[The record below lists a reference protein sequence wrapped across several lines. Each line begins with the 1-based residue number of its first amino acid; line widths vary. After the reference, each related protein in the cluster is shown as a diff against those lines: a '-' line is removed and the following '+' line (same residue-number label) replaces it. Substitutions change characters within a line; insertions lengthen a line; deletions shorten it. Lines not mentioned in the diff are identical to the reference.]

1 MQCSAK
7 CGAKCSISIKY
18 KVQYNKKCRVE
29 NRVETVVQEEEQCE
43 PCSYNTSTTQQLQ
56 TRGHCS
62 LQYKTLCSQTLQI
75 QHRGRAGTIHV
86 MLHDTNT
93 ILFLAFQS
101 TASKRMRLFAR
112 QLLRQRMN
120 GNVTHIMRKFVRRMW
135 R

>member
-29 NRVETVVQEEEQCE
+29 NRVETVLQEEKHCE

-75 QHRGRAGTIHV
+75 QHRGRAGTIY
-86 MLHDTNT
+86 MSRCM
-93 ILFLAFQS
+93 IL
-101 TASKRMRLFAR
+101 TLFHSWLFRA
-112 QLLRQRMN
+112 LRAEE
-120 GNVTHIMRKFVRRMW
+120 
-135 R
+135 

>member
-1 MQCSAK
+1 M
-7 CGAKCSISIKY
+7 
-18 KVQYNKKCRVE
+18 QYNKKCRVE

-56 TRGHCS
+56 TRGHCN
-62 LQYKTLCSQTLQI
+62 LQYKTLCSQALQI

-120 GNVTHIMRKFVRRMW
+120 GNVTHIMRKFVRKM
-135 R
+135 